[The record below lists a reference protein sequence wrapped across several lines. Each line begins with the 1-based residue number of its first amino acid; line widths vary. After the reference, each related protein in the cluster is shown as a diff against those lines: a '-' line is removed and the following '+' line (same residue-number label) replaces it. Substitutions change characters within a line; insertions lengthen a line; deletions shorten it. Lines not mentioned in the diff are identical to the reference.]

1 MIELISDYALHFE
14 RYFLL
19 SRQGISIIEWC
30 LTGLALLYA
39 VSFHPKVN
47 RRNAFFYAGI
57 MECFLVR
64 DLLPLYIEGDC
75 GKETERLLAAH
86 LKTCNECKGI
96 YDMMQSPL
104 MIQKDDRMIQEIAE
118 VKEERRFKER
128 YYRRLILT
136 GTALF
141 CGGYVLMMA
150 LYLLLF

>member
-1 MIELISDYALHFE
+1 
-14 RYFLL
+14 
-19 SRQGISIIEWC
+19 
-30 LTGLALLYA
+30 
-39 VSFHPKVN
+39 
-47 RRNAFFYAGI
+47 
-57 MECFLVR
+57 
-64 DLLPLYIEGDC
+64 
-75 GKETERLLAAH
+75 
-86 LKTCNECKGI
+86 
-96 YDMMQSPL
+96 MMQSPL